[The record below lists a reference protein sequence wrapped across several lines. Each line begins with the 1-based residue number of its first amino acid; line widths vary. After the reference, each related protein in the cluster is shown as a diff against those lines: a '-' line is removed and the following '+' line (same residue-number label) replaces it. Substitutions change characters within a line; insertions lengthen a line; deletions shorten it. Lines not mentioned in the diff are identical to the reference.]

1 MDRSASPSDLSTA
14 DIAWPTPETQGP
26 LIVHKRRRL
35 LETPQAGDQPTQPG
49 PDAAPRGPRVFTLK
63 APAHA
68 DAAEAVAAASQ
79 ETPATPGPVRLR
91 RVRDAAHKPGEVTR
105 IVFTPEA
112 DDAPA
117 PVPAPSAALPGEA
130 NAFAQV
136 HSQLDELLGDVKRSA
151 YFAHLKFF

>member
-14 DIAWPTPETQGP
+14 DIAWPTPESQGP

-35 LETPQAGDQPTQPG
+35 LETPQAGDQSPQPEA
-49 PDAAPRGPRVFTLK
+49 DSASRGPRVFTLK
-63 APAHA
+63 ATAPS
-68 DAAEAVAAASQ
+68 AEAEAAPPEAPTAPSP
-79 ETPATPGPVRLR
+79 TRLR
-91 RVRDAAHKPGEVTR
+91 RVRDAAHRPGEVTR

-112 DDAPA
+112 EEAPV

-130 NAFAQV
+130 NAFAEV
-136 HSQLDELLGDVKRSA
+136 HSQLDKLLGDVKRSA